1 MRKHQSKINM
11 FYVLLFMSFGF
22 FATDIYLPSFPA
34 ITEYFS
40 TSDSLVKMTLFSY
53 MLTFAI
59 GPLLFGPISDHTGRK
74 KITLVGLIITLVATI
89 GCYFS
94 PSIYVLIVSR
104 FVQGIG
110 TGIIAV
116 TARAMVADSYEGK
129 DLAKQVSI
137 ISISLP
143 FFTAIAPALG
153 GFIQEAYGWQAVFFF
168 LLCFLIFILLGTYLT
183 TETLKEKSDATLMDS
198 FRGYKTLFKNAPFLL
213 YGFSTAIPII
223 GTFAYITSSPFLF
236 QDDLGLSPIEYGYL
250 SLIFGAIVIILSLV
264 NVKLLN
270 YFSLDFLI
278 NVGGSLIVIA
288 GAFLIFFHFT
298 GTFTFLSLYLPC
310 VVFFCSIS
318 LLRTNSTSK
327 TLNQISRNFG
337 SANAVLFTSQMG
349 FAALTSFV
357 FSLIPQ
363 NDGLVL
369 GICFLLIGLLNFLI
383 VYFAKKEET
392 KRNKKLKQK

>member
-1 MRKHQSKINM
+1 
-11 FYVLLFMSFGF
+11 
-22 FATDIYLPSFPA
+22 
-34 ITEYFS
+34 
-40 TSDSLVKMTLFSY
+40 
-53 MLTFAI
+53 
-59 GPLLFGPISDHTGRK
+59 
-74 KITLVGLIITLVATI
+74 
-89 GCYFS
+89 
-94 PSIYVLIVSR
+94 
-104 FVQGIG
+104 
-110 TGIIAV
+110 
-116 TARAMVADSYEGK
+116 
-129 DLAKQVSI
+129 
-137 ISISLP
+137 
-143 FFTAIAPALG
+143 
-153 GFIQEAYGWQAVFFF
+153 
-168 LLCFLIFILLGTYLT
+168 
-183 TETLKEKSDATLMDS
+183 MDS

-392 KRNKKLKQK
+392 KRNKKPKQK